1 MARNIIL
8 KHIKTKKKKKIFKW
22 KYKLCVFNNQHAQR
36 DSVSDEIFVNFVDRF
51 LWQYF
56 TFNKIFTFIVQIE
69 RKEKNMLDSDAPWV
83 SVTTYAFFSN
93 REMAPLCGHVLVLYF
108 LIQQTWTEVGQQNC
122 SMPIILFYF
131 ILNQERIQQLS
142 TF

>member
-1 MARNIIL
+1 MN
-8 KHIKTKKKKKIFKW
+8 
-22 KYKLCVFNNQHAQR
+22 
-36 DSVSDEIFVNFVDRF
+36 SVDRF

-83 SVTTYAFFSN
+83 SVTTYSFFSN

-122 SMPIILFYF
+122 SMPIILFFYF
-131 ILNQERIQQLS
+131 FLNQERIQQLS

>member
-1 MARNIIL
+1 
-8 KHIKTKKKKKIFKW
+8 
-22 KYKLCVFNNQHAQR
+22 
-36 DSVSDEIFVNFVDRF
+36 
-51 LWQYF
+51 
-56 TFNKIFTFIVQIE
+56 
-69 RKEKNMLDSDAPWV
+69 MLDSDAPWV